1 MDNSLTLCQDLA
13 EILLKEKDSITK
25 LVNFIKETNPN
36 KFKFSFSGK
45 ISPDFVPEIIWQ
57 HSAIEENLESYTH
70 CQVSKYLC
78 QVNQVQD
85 RFFRTQPWEKISEN
99 FYKSDYYRF
108 DLTSTLFPDNKF
120 FGVPVKFIQVHYK
133 QSMLVPKELWMLL
146 HLSFPSISTTFGFI
160 KNENQFF
167 VVVERYARTLQEHIQ
182 KGLEREEKICLFKQ
196 LVSVVGIL
204 HSKSVVGF
212 AMDPSKIDVD
222 SEGMV
227 RIWDFSLAE
236 MLDEEE
242 NTKKIED
249 LLRLSSCL
257 KFIAGS
263 DQSDPLF
270 ELTEQLGRDLTDFGE
285 IFNLLSNII

>member
-1 MDNSLTLCQDLA
+1 MDNNLTLCQDLA

-25 LVNFIKETNPN
+25 LVNFVKEANPN

-45 ISPDFVPEIIWQ
+45 ISQDFVPEIVWQ
-57 HSAIEENLESYTH
+57 HSSIEENLECYTH

-167 VVVERYARTLQEHIQ
+167 VVVERYASTLQEHIA
-182 KGLEREEKICLFKQ
+182 KGLEREERISLFKQ
-196 LVSVVGIL
+196 LISVIGVL

-212 AMDPSKIDVD
+212 AMEPAKIDVD
-222 SEGMV
+222 NEGMV
-227 RIWDFSLAE
+227 RIWDFSQAE
-236 MLDEEE
+236 MLDEQE
-242 NTKKIED
+242 NTKKLED
-249 LLRLSSCL
+249 LQRLGSCL
-257 KFIAGS
+257 KHIAGP

-270 ELTEQLGRDLTDFGE
+270 ELAEQLGRRLTDSNE
-285 IFNLLSNII
+285 IFTLLNNII